1 MAGEDTDLA
10 WLIGLMHD
18 IGRFEQAR
26 RYGTFVD
33 SLSVD
38 HAELSADLLF
48 AEGLADRF
56 PQDGLPEDWRNI
68 AETAVRQHNK
78 LKPAETPDDRTRRF
92 IDLIRDADK
101 TDIFRVIATIPF
113 EDRVGSSKANFTET
127 EEASPE
133 VMACV
138 LEHRCVPS
146 RIRHSR
152 FEGHISHCC
161 MAFEMVFEISR
172 KTVKEEGWLLALLAE
187 TAEAATGPAA
197 PPAAA
202 PEAETFTPE
211 RIAGVYWDVF
221 SGCFA
226 HIDFNPV
233 SFRFHDDGWDSI
245 AQMNLICRL
254 EEAFHISFKGR
265 ETMKITSYRAGLEL
279 VRKKIRDR
287 AEEK

>member
-1 MAGEDTDLA
+1 MYNRKAAGEIFRRYAEQYDMQNTLIRHKVEHTFRVAELCGRYAEALAMAGEDMDLA

-187 TAEAATGPAA
+187 TDEQGKPIWTRK
-197 PPAAA
+197 
-202 PEAETFTPE
+202 EAEQL
-211 RIAGVYWDVF
+211 RIVRREIENAWGV
-221 SGCFA
+221 S
-226 HIDFNPV
+226 
-233 SFRFHDDGWDSI
+233 
-245 AQMNLICRL
+245 L
-254 EEAFHISFKGR
+254 EQA
-265 ETMKITSYRAGLEL
+265 
-279 VRKKIRDR
+279 D
-287 AEEK
+287 